1 MLSGT
6 EVKSLRERACQ
17 ITDTFALIR
26 GGECWLVGVHIH
38 PYSHGSIFNR
48 DPDRRRKLLLHRR
61 QIDYL
66 DGKLRN
72 RGYALVPLELYF
84 DDNGRVKLSLGLG
97 GGARSCTTSART
109 WRGATCS
116 ARSTARSR
124 SAAATHTQRLP
135 SAERPRR
142 GRLLMLPSMVGRGAA
157 PAPHVEGSI
166 PWI

>member
-1 MLSGT
+1 MPSRRERKTIAKNRSARHEYFIEEAFECDIVLSGT

-26 GGECWLVGVHIH
+26 GGECWLGGVHIH
-38 PYSHGSIFNR
+38 PNSHGSIFNR

-97 GGARSCTTSART
+97 RGKKLYDKREDMARRDMQREIDRALKE
-109 WRGATCS
+109 
-116 ARSTARSR
+116 RSR
-124 SAAATHTQRLP
+124 
-135 SAERPRR
+135 
-142 GRLLMLPSMVGRGAA
+142 
-157 PAPHVEGSI
+157 
-166 PWI
+166 